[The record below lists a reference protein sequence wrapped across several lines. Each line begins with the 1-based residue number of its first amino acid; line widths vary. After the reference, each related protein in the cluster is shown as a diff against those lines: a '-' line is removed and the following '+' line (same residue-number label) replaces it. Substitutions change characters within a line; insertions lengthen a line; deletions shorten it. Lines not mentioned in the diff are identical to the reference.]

1 MSYLPTTEKNDII
14 SKSNHKGYIYERS
27 QYSKKSLPRTGYQ
40 SVGISQRIG
49 DNNWCSCKMEY
60 CKNAKNSREMFRV
73 HVKSSSTKSATRKD
87 KRIQRSI
94 TKNIVFS
101 VKKYNILIIISYLS
115 KNTAKYNYNPIVP
128 NNQNGAKGFRMKKI
142 DLQRTATVETITN
155 LEMKLLGVQGIL
167 DAFSASL
174 NVGLTNPE
182 EALAILRDLISDTII
197 DKDIKMLKDSVGY
210 MFDIC
215 SSLYHD
221 GEV

>member
-1 MSYLPTTEKNDII
+1 MSYLPTTKKNDII
-14 SKSNHKGYIYERS
+14 SKPNNYKGYIYERS
-27 QYSKKSLPRTGYQ
+27 QYSKKSLPRAGYQ
-40 SVGISQRIG
+40 SVGISSKIRSRNI
-49 DNNWCSCKMEY
+49 SSFRME
-60 CKNAKNSREMFRV
+60 KWEN
-73 HVKSSSTKSATRKD
+73 
-87 KRIQRSI
+87 
-94 TKNIVFS
+94 TKNGSISIRVNVRKQKTTKTATKNKRNLGNNSENKINNMFFS
-101 VKKYNILIIISYLS
+101 IKTKKTLDFFRFLEYD
-115 KNTAKYNYNPIVP
+115 PIVL
-128 NNQNGAKGFRMKKI
+128 NGAKGFKMKKI

-221 GEV
+221 GEVA